1 MQKTPSPLV
10 NICRA
15 LIYSVLTFLLAMGIA
30 CLSTCLSWWISPIE
44 FFQTL
49 DASFCRGMTP
59 VLFLIFAVFLI
70 TEWKFSN
77 ENNA

>member
-1 MQKTPSPLV
+1 MKIMV

-15 LIYSVLTFLLAMGIA
+15 LIYSGLIFSLAMGIA
-30 CLSTCLSWWISPIE
+30 CLSACLSWWISPIE

-70 TEWKFSN
+70 TEWKFSD

>member
-1 MQKTPSPLV
+1 MKIMV

-15 LIYSVLTFLLAMGIA
+15 LIYSAFTFLLAVVIA
-30 CLSTCLSWWISPIE
+30 CLTACLSWWISPIE

-59 VLFLIFAVFLI
+59 LLFLIFAVFLI
-70 TEWKFSN
+70 TQWKFSD

>member
-1 MQKTPSPLV
+1 MKIMV
-10 NICRA
+10 NTCRA
-15 LIYSVLTFLLAMGIA
+15 LIYSGLIFSLAMGIA
-30 CLSTCLSWWISPIE
+30 CLSACLSWWISPIE

-70 TEWKFSN
+70 TEWKFSD

>member
-1 MQKTPSPLV
+1 MKIMV

-15 LIYSVLTFLLAMGIA
+15 LIYSGLIFSLAMGIA
-30 CLSTCLSWWISPIE
+30 CLSACLSWWISPIE

-70 TEWKFSN
+70 TEWKLSD